1 MRSSRFQL
9 NRARWDRRRSARIH
23 RRCSLRRNARM
34 NWPCQ
39 WRIFVQRQVG
49 EGTIVIV
56 GVGAKHAAQMCLP
69 DNDQMIQALSSDRSD
84 QPFDIGVLPW
94 RAWRRR
100 AIPDAHAFDPSLEH
114 LPISAIAIA
123 NKVGPR
129 IYVAWCPG
137 STRVAARIDWDGYR
151 SAGMA
156 ISGACSCMVREP
168 CCAGAAPNRARGLAG
183 PTGSWRGGRQ
193 TWCWSPWPIRQPVSP
208 GHCSGTSVSTDRRR
222 HSQLANRD
230 QIARVTTI

>member
-1 MRSSRFQL
+1 MAPLQRGEPPSCDDPRRRCHHRDAFGMAPLQRGEPPSCDDPR
-9 NRARWDRRRSARIH
+9 RRCHHRDGAGRDDRRSARADSF
-23 RRCSLRRNARM
+23 RPGS
-34 NWPCQ
+34 
-39 WRIFVQRQVG
+39 V
-49 EGTIVIV
+49 
-56 GVGAKHAAQMCLP
+56 
-69 DNDQMIQALSSDRSD
+69 
-84 QPFDIGVLPW
+84 
-94 RAWRRR
+94 
-100 AIPDAHAFDPSLEH
+100 
-114 LPISAIAIA
+114 
-123 NKVGPR
+123 
-129 IYVAWCPG
+129 WCPG

-168 CCAGAAPNRARGLAG
+168 CCAGAAPSRARGLAG

>member
-1 MRSSRFQL
+1 MTATGSTRAAGVKPRLLTEPTTSPRLTPWAHRSLPRAPPRQPVEGTPR
-9 NRARWDRRRSARIH
+9 RARGPPVDYGDKPAAAKRSLLTPPRWSLFAPPLTAAVLRRSPASVSSPRRRWSRRSAMAH
-23 RRCSLRRNARM
+23 SSARADSFR
-34 NWPCQ
+34 PGS
-39 WRIFVQRQVG
+39 V
-49 EGTIVIV
+49 
-56 GVGAKHAAQMCLP
+56 
-69 DNDQMIQALSSDRSD
+69 
-84 QPFDIGVLPW
+84 
-94 RAWRRR
+94 
-100 AIPDAHAFDPSLEH
+100 
-114 LPISAIAIA
+114 
-123 NKVGPR
+123 
-129 IYVAWCPG
+129 WCPG

-168 CCAGAAPNRARGLAG
+168 CCAGAAPSRARGLAG